1 MGTVR
6 RSMTLAGAV
15 LLAAG
20 LAAYAAGALATA
32 DLQALVARTAP
43 VLAFVAAISVV
54 AELADRAGVF
64 AMIVHRAERLGRG
77 RVWVLWLV
85 FAVVAVVATVF
96 LSLDTT
102 AVLLTPV
109 VVLTA
114 QRLGIDPLP
123 FAFTTVWLANT
134 GSLLLPVSNLTNL
147 LAHQRLG
154 APTPW
159 EFAGLTWRPALIA
172 ILVPMGVIALVFA
185 RTLRQRYRAA
195 IPAETADRARLRW
208 SCGVLLVLLPALVSG
223 IAPWLPATIAAI
235 ALALI
240 AIGRGDRRTI
250 RLSLVP
256 WPLLVF
262 AAGLFVAM
270 EALMRAIPADRL
282 DTLATS
288 SSIGLVAAGAL
299 AANLV
304 NNLPAYL
311 ALEPAAGDPTSL
323 VALLV
328 GVNAGPL
335 VTPWAS
341 LATLLWHQRLEAAGV
356 RVPWGRFLLLGSV
369 TCALTVPL
377 AAWAV

>member
-1 MGTVR
+1 MGAVQ
-6 RSMTLAGAV
+6 RSMTVVGAV
-15 LLAAG
+15 LLVVG
-20 LAAYAAGALATA
+20 LAAFTAGALSA
-32 DLQALVARTAP
+32 DDLRALGARTAP
-43 VLAFVAAISVV
+43 VLGFVAAISVV

-64 AMIVHRAERLGRG
+64 AMLVHRAERLGRG

-85 FAVVAVVATVF
+85 FAALAVVATIF

-109 VVLTA
+109 VVLA
-114 QRLGIDPLP
+114 ARRLGLDPLP

-154 APTPW
+154 DPTPW
-159 EFAGLTWRPALIA
+159 EFAELTWRPALVA
-172 ILVPMGVIALVFA
+172 ILVPMAVIAAVFA
-185 RTLRQRYRAA
+185 RTLRQRYRPAV
-195 IPAETADRARLRW
+195 PAETTDRTRRRW
-208 SCGVLLVLLPALVSG
+208 SCVVLVVLLPALVSG
-223 IAPWLPATIAAI
+223 VAPWIPATIAAL

-240 AIGRGDRRTI
+240 ALVRGDRRSV
-250 RLSLVP
+250 RPSLVP
-256 WPLLVF
+256 WPLLLF
-262 AAGLFVAM
+262 AGGLFVAM
-270 EALMRAIPADRL
+270 EALVRAIPADRL
-282 DTLATS
+282 DGLATS
-288 SSIGLVAAGAL
+288 STIGAAMSGAVG
-299 AANLV
+299 ANLL

-311 ALEPAAGDPTSL
+311 ALEPIATDHTSL

-335 VTPWAS
+335 ITPWAS

-356 RVPWGRFLLLGSV
+356 RIPWGPFVLLGAV

-377 AAWAV
+377 AAWTV

>member
-1 MGTVR
+1 MVQ
-6 RSMTLAGAV
+6 RSMTAVGTV

-20 LAAYAAGALATA
+20 LVAAATGLLPAG
-32 DLQALVARTAP
+32 DLRELIARTAP

-64 AMIVHRAERLGRG
+64 AMFVHRAERLGRG
-77 RVWVLWLV
+77 RVWLLWLV
-85 FAVVAVVATVF
+85 FAALAVVSTVF

-114 QRLGIDPLP
+114 RRLGLDPLP
-123 FAFTTVWLANT
+123 FAITTVWLANT

-147 LAHQRLG
+147 LAHQRLDS
-154 APTPW
+154 PTPGG
-159 EFAGLTWRPALIA
+159 FAALTWRPAVVA
-172 ILVPMGVIALVFA
+172 ILVPMAIIALVFL
-185 RTLRQRYRAA
+185 RTLRRRYRSV
-195 IPAETADRARLRW
+195 IPEETTDPRRRRW
-208 SCGVLLVLLPALVSG
+208 SCGVLLLLLPALVSG
-223 IAPWLPATIAAI
+223 LPPWIPATVAAI
-235 ALALI
+235 VLGLI
-240 AIGRGDRRTI
+240 ALVREDRRCL
-250 RLSLVP
+250 RPSLVP

-270 EALMRAIPADRL
+270 ESLLKAFPADRI
-282 DTLATS
+282 DAIEVSSPLA
-288 SSIGLVAAGAL
+288 VASLGAV

-311 ALEPAAGDPTSL
+311 ALEPIAADPRSL
-323 VALLV
+323 IALLV

-356 RVPWGRFLLLGSV
+356 RVPWIRFVSLGAV
-369 TCALTVPL
+369 ACLLTVPL

>member
-1 MGTVR
+1 MGAVQ
-6 RSMTLAGAV
+6 RSMTVVGAV
-15 LLAAG
+15 LVLGG
-20 LAAYAAGALATA
+20 LAAFAAGALSA
-32 DLQALVARTAP
+32 DDLRALGARTAP
-43 VLAFVAAISVV
+43 VLGFVAAVSVV

-64 AMIVHRAERLGRG
+64 AMLVHRAERLGRG

-85 FAVVAVVATVF
+85 FAALAVVATIF

-109 VVLTA
+109 VVLA
-114 QRLGIDPLP
+114 ARRLGLDPLP

-154 APTPW
+154 GPTPW
-159 EFAGLTWRPALIA
+159 EFAELTWRPALVA
-172 ILVPMGVIALVFA
+172 ILVPMAVIAVVFA
-185 RTLRQRYRAA
+185 RTLRQRYRPAV
-195 IPAETADRARLRW
+195 PAETTDRTRRRW
-208 SCGVLLVLLPALVSG
+208 SCVVLVVLLPALVSG
-223 IAPWLPATIAAI
+223 VAPWIPATIAAL

-240 AIGRGDRRTI
+240 ALVRGDRRSV
-250 RLSLVP
+250 RPSLVP
-256 WPLLVF
+256 WPLLLF
-262 AAGLFVAM
+262 AGGLFVAM
-270 EALMRAIPADRL
+270 EALVRAIPTDRL
-282 DTLATS
+282 DGLATS
-288 SSIGLVAAGAL
+288 STIGAAMSGAVG
-299 AANLV
+299 ANLL

-311 ALEPAAGDPTSL
+311 ALEPIATDRTSL

-335 VTPWAS
+335 ITPWAS

-356 RVPWGRFLLLGSV
+356 RIPWGRFVLLGAV

-377 AAWAV
+377 AAWTV